1 MPSDRED
8 DLQRANAELVRQ
20 LQTARDSVAELN
32 DLLERSSARSN
43 ALVLETELS
52 NLMLEEIFNASRDAI
67 WVIDR
72 SFRVVRANRRMAAL
86 VGRERQEI
94 VGQRCSDL
102 LRASACSTPECS
114 LARLLEEEGP
124 PSIVADV
131 ELRSAGVGRSCSL
144 SAAVCRDPCA
154 EILGIVEAFTDIT
167 DRKRAEQALQ
177 AANEELA
184 RLSSTDGLT
193 GLANRRRFD
202 EVLDAEWR
210 RLRREG
216 RPLSLLLG
224 DVDHFKKYNDACG
237 HQAGDGCLVAV
248 AQAIRRTVKR
258 PADLAARYGG
268 EEFVVVL
275 PDTPAAGAHHV
286 GELVRAAVEA
296 LALPHPSSPVEAH
309 VTLSIGVATLIPGE
323 GPPGDLTRLADEALY
338 RAKALGRNR
347 VVVHPQVAV
356 AGPAV
361 DTQAAGPLHVQ

>member
-8 DLQRANAELVRQ
+8 DLQLAHAELVHQ
-20 LQTARDSVAELN
+20 LRTARKSITELN
-32 DLLERSSARSN
+32 DLLERSTARSN

-67 WVIDR
+67 WVLDR
-72 SFRVVRANRRMAAL
+72 SFRVVRANRQMAAL
-86 VGRERQEI
+86 VGRDRQEM

-102 LRASACSTPECS
+102 LRASTCSTAGCP
-114 LARLLEEEGP
+114 LARLLKENGP
-124 PSIVADV
+124 PSILADV
-131 ELRSAGVGRSCSL
+131 EVHSAGAGSRSCSL
-144 SAAVCRDPCA
+144 SAAICRDPCA
-154 EILGIVEAFTDIT
+154 EVLGIVEAFTDISE
-167 DRKRAEQALQ
+167 RKRAEQALQ

-184 RLSSTDGLT
+184 RLSQTDGLT

-224 DVDHFKKYNDACG
+224 DVDHFKKYNDALG
-237 HQAGDGCLVAV
+237 HQAGDRCLAAV
-248 AQAIRRTVKR
+248 AQAIRAAARR

-275 PDTPAAGAHHV
+275 PGTPAEGARQV
-286 GELVRAAVEA
+286 GERVRAEVER
-296 LALPHPSSPVEAH
+296 LGLPHPASAVAGH
-309 VTLSIGVATLIPGE
+309 VTLSIGAATLIPGE

-347 VVVHPQVAV
+347 VVEAPGELEALDSTGRDRDCQ
-356 AGPAV
+356 
-361 DTQAAGPLHVQ
+361 